1 MRDALKNKSQHKGK
15 ADFMKHDHKFGSVD
29 ANAVAHE
36 GHLAADQVAGARHF
50 SREARPGSGVA
61 NNKRQVRRTIGLAL
75 LLFDIIA
82 ISVAFLTADMFRHGE
97 ITQQQSLLLAV
108 ILPIFSTIT
117 LSKDGYSARATIDPN
132 FGIRKAVTGFLL
144 AAGSVLLFAFALK
157 TSEEF
162 SRIMFGLAVILSVAA
177 LLLSRYFVTRF
188 GKHKLGNNPYA
199 TLLIDENDPA
209 TMTFGT
215 MKSVSPVPSDHDAL
229 LRLGQIARDMERVI
243 VKCAP
248 ENRAKWAFAL
258 KSLNIHGEIVADEL
272 TELAP
277 LALTTID
284 GRPALLLSCD
294 PLSLRQRLSKRM
306 LDLAIVALAIPAA
319 LPVILIAAIAIK
331 VESRG
336 PAFFLQKRIGLANRN
351 FTIWKLRSMRMNAVG
366 SDGMIS
372 TQRDDER
379 LTKLGSFLRSTSI
392 DELPQLFNVLIG
404 DMSVVGPR
412 PHAAG
417 STADN
422 RLFWD
427 IDGRYWHRNAVKPG
441 LTGLAQ
447 VRGFRGATHAKVD
460 LINRLQADLEYLSN
474 WSFWK
479 DLEIILKTFTVL
491 IHKNAY

>member
-1 MRDALKNKSQHKGK
+1 
-15 ADFMKHDHKFGSVD
+15 MKHDHKFTSID
-29 ANAVAHE
+29 ADGMALE
-36 GHLAADQVAGARHF
+36 RPQAANRVAGPRHIAQGGSF
-50 SREARPGSGVA
+50 EPGLTT
-61 NNKRQVRRTIGLAL
+61 KKKQVRRTIGLAL

-82 ISVAFLTADMFRHGE
+82 ITLAFSTADIIRHGGL
-97 ITQQQSLLLAV
+97 THQQSLLLMV
-108 ILPIFSTIT
+108 ILPIFATIT
-117 LSKDGYSARATIDPN
+117 LSKEGYSARATIDFN

-162 SRIMFGLAVILSVAA
+162 SRIMFGSAVIMTLAT
-177 LLLSRYFVTRF
+177 LTLSRHFVTSIGRY
-188 GKHKLGNNPYA
+188 KLGKNPYA

-209 TMTFGT
+209 TMTFGDT
-215 MKSVSPVPSDHDAL
+215 KSVSPIPSDYGAL
-229 LRLGQIARDMERVI
+229 LGLGEIARDMERVI

-248 ENRAKWAFAL
+248 ENREKWAFAM
-258 KSLNIHGEIVADEL
+258 KSLNIHGEIMAEEL

-277 LALTTID
+277 LALTMID
-284 GRPALLLSCD
+284 GKPALLLSCD
-294 PLSLRQRLSKRM
+294 PLSLRQRLSKRL
-306 LDLAIVALAIPAA
+306 LDLAIVALSLPLA
-319 LPVILIAAIAIK
+319 LPVILVAVLAIK
-331 VESRG
+331 LESRG
-336 PAFFLQKRIGLANRN
+336 PAFFLQSRIGLANRN
-351 FTIWKLRSMRMNAVG
+351 FTIWKLRSMYMNDAG
-366 SDGMIS
+366 TDGRVS
-372 TQRDDER
+372 THRDDDR
-379 LTKLGSFLRSTSI
+379 LTRVGSFLRNTSI

-404 DMSVVGPR
+404 DMSIVGPR

-447 VRGFRGATHAKVD
+447 VRGFRGATHAKAD

-479 DLEIILKTFTVL
+479 DLEIILKTFAVV